1 MDTKKKYNK
10 FEKVSPEQY
19 IKLAQKDPSEAS
31 KEIRKRYGELSDY
44 TSPNAI
50 GGIFKDERA
59 EGWFELARLLS
70 DNDPALAK
78 SIYIPLLRARNFT
91 HDKNILDDI
100 LPDMEEVAEHLYKLE
115 ERIPEKKDETR
126 LAVLST
132 LVKCSSPTQTFWAE
146 CFEQTFRLAYK
157 YTMPEKTGYI
167 DTIASLAYYEENVST
182 LRTGALQEIS
192 QRLRNPT
199 LFDDEPRTA
208 WNKGYFFKRMSDFC
222 IKEKHSARNNSFPA
236 NPGSAFYA
244 VLCENFWQWID
255 EYIQNK
261 SYEALTLLQHG
272 IHSHDK
278 ELSLKASEVYIDI
291 FHDIARENPEEASS
305 CLREIANYS
314 CCYFTDVRSTE
325 EKHQNFN
332 LYEVFDKTIPILKK
346 MDIDKELH
354 IRPFFA
360 FIKSHGN
367 VPIRMKQKYGGDI
380 SAALSIQINMRKSN
394 STVSESIEHLYPEP
408 VELHPTLI
416 ERGLHFF
423 VVYGIWLIAV
433 VIILFLS
440 LL

>member
-10 FEKVSPEQY
+10 FEKVSPDQY
-19 IKLAQKDPSEAS
+19 IKLAQKNPSNAS
-31 KEIRKRYGELSDY
+31 KEIRKRYGELSDH

-59 EGWFELARLLS
+59 QGWFELARLLS
-70 DNDPALAK
+70 GNDPALAK
-78 SIYIPLLRARNFT
+78 SIYVPLLRARNHT
-91 HDKNILDDI
+91 YDANTPEDI
-100 LPDMEEVAEHLYKLE
+100 LPDMEAVAEHLYKLE
-115 ERIPEKKDETR
+115 KRVPEKQEETR
-126 LAVLST
+126 LSVLST
-132 LVKCSSPTQTFWAE
+132 LVNCSSPKQTFWAE
-146 CFEQTFRLAYK
+146 CFEQTFKLACK
-157 YTMPEKTGYI
+157 YTTPEKTGYI

-182 LRTGALQEIS
+182 LQTGALQEIS
-192 QRLRNPT
+192 QRLRNPK
-199 LFDDEPRTA
+199 LFDDEPRNA
-208 WNKGYFFKRMSDFC
+208 WNKGYFFKQMSDFC
-222 IKEKHSARNNSFPA
+222 IKEKHTARNNSFPA
-236 NPGSAFYA
+236 NPNSAFYA
-244 VLCENFWQWID
+244 VLCENFWQWVD

-291 FHDIARENPEEASS
+291 FHGIAHETPEEASA

-314 CCYFTDVRSTE
+314 CCYFTDGRSRE

-332 LYEVFDKTIPILKK
+332 LYEVFDKTIPIL
-346 MDIDKELH
+346 MEMDKELG

-360 FIKSHGN
+360 FLGSHRN
-367 VPIRMKQKYGGDI
+367 VPKRMEQKYGNEI
-380 SAALSIQINMRKSN
+380 SAALSIEINMRKSN

-416 ERGLHFF
+416 ERGLHFV

-433 VIILFLS
+433 AIILSLS